1 MNFFYAFTLLIAL
14 ALQPLGSD
22 AFMLISP
29 RSRCIS
35 PSGHFSSHASKHSS
49 ARQLSSTAN
58 EDELLQSI
66 RSLKAR
72 EIKSQLES
80 LNISTVDAFEKEEL
94 VQRLFRA
101 RLSSNC
107 AETAER
113 PRKKKKRRQYDGD
126 EDLIDENDADAS
138 SAALNQQPTESSSKR
153 RHETSTSTNFD
164 ATIKVPFQYFTL
176 DTNKQLQDRT
186 STDIYIRPSP
196 GKYAAIK
203 VKLQSKTSMAAVEY
217 TLLVDTACSGL
228 VLSSQAVS
236 RSNGLIQT
244 VRGAASMTAA
254 SGNQSGYDVATWGDG
269 SITKFIV
276 GGIDVNQME
285 GIGGGM
291 MNVAAIN
298 DIGALPEGLDGILGL
313 SFLSKFACVDFD
325 FAQGELRLYK
335 TPPTEQNDGMSVVA
349 EGPLH
354 LTKLGIYTVDT
365 VLDGRGPVKLLVDTG
380 AASTFM
386 NWYGVSQLGYS
397 KTSQQI
403 EPIRDAIGA
412 MGADNTAMRL
422 THRYIL
428 KRRWNIKANGQSQ
441 GVYTPGIGL
450 KGTEFEAGLN
460 IDIGDLLV
468 LESLR
473 DDRAGGIIGA
483 DLLMLC
489 GIVRFD
495 GLNTVSPRMIVLQ
508 R

>member
-1 MNFFYAFTLLIAL
+1 M
-14 ALQPLGSD
+14 
-22 AFMLISP
+22 
-29 RSRCIS
+29 
-35 PSGHFSSHASKHSS
+35 
-49 ARQLSSTAN
+49 
-58 EDELLQSI
+58 
-66 RSLKAR
+66 
-72 EIKSQLES
+72 
-80 LNISTVDAFEKEEL
+80 
-94 VQRLFRA
+94 
-101 RLSSNC
+101 
-107 AETAER
+107 
-113 PRKKKKRRQYDGD
+113 
-126 EDLIDENDADAS
+126 
-138 SAALNQQPTESSSKR
+138 
-153 RHETSTSTNFD
+153 
-164 ATIKVPFQYFTL
+164 
-176 DTNKQLQDRT
+176 
-186 STDIYIRPSP
+186 
-196 GKYAAIK
+196 
-203 VKLQSKTSMAAVEY
+203 
-217 TLLVDTACSGL
+217 
-228 VLSSQAVS
+228 
-236 RSNGLIQT
+236 
-244 VRGAASMTAA
+244 
-254 SGNQSGYDVATWGDG
+254 
-269 SITKFIV
+269 
-276 GGIDVNQME
+276 
-285 GIGGGM
+285 
-291 MNVAAIN
+291 
-298 DIGALPEGLDGILGL
+298 
-313 SFLSKFACVDFD
+313 DFD
-325 FAQGELRLYK
+325 FAQGELRLDK

-365 VLDGRGPVKLLVDTG
+365 LLDGRGPVKLLVDTG

-460 IDIGDLLV
+460 INIGDLLV